1 MSYVLR
7 EIASECQIIFQNWA
21 DEHRYVSVAITSFA
35 IFATT
40 MICWCVFSFIAPFVW
55 PEQIVF
61 RTLSGTVKYQD
72 DSLIPASSMSLELC
86 LISRTDDETGHRRPA
101 YLLVDCST
109 GFFTG
114 TIQTLGQL
122 KQQEYLYRVV
132 VRNAESSPL
141 STDLIPE
148 QLSQPHT
155 STMTIDVTKEQVA
168 LQIQKPPPQKQLVKF
183 ANAKILMQHISGM
196 FSLQH
201 QHLQN
206 MIPFNASHEIT
217 RIQCAP

>member
-1 MSYVLR
+1 MRYVLR
-7 EIASECQIIFQNWA
+7 EIASECQIIFQKWA

-35 IFATT
+35 IFATVT
-40 MICWCVFSFIAPFVW
+40 ICWCAFSFLASFVW

-86 LISRTDDETGHRRPA
+86 PISRTDDESGHRRPA

-114 TIQTLGQL
+114 TIQTLGQSA
-122 KQQEYLYRVV
+122 QQERLYRVV
-132 VRNAESSPL
+132 VRNAEGSPL
-141 STDLIPE
+141 SPDVIPE

-155 STMTIDVTKEQVA
+155 STMSIDVTERKVA
-168 LQIQKPPPQKQLVKF
+168 LKIQKPPQQHGLGKF
-183 ANAKILMQHISGM
+183 ADIKK
-196 FSLQH
+196 
-201 QHLQN
+201 
-206 MIPFNASHEIT
+206 P
-217 RIQCAP
+217 

>member
-7 EIASECQIIFQNWA
+7 EIASECQIIFQKWA

-35 IFATT
+35 IFATAT
-40 MICWCVFSFIAPFVW
+40 ICWCVFSFIASFVW

-86 LISRTDDETGHRRPA
+86 PISRTDDETGHRRPA

-132 VRNAESSPL
+132 VRNAEGSPL

-168 LQIQKPPPQKQLVKF
+168 LQNQKPPPQKQLVKL
-183 ANAKILMQHISGM
+183 ANAKK
-196 FSLQH
+196 
-201 QHLQN
+201 N
-206 MIPFNASHEIT
+206 
-217 RIQCAP
+217 